1 MDKEKRMKIVFME
14 SQSLGDDMDLSIF
27 DKLGDVTVYDVDTPA
42 ENAERIKDADIA
54 IMNKIKMNE
63 DVLADAKNLKLI
75 CITATGTDPI
85 DVDYIKKR
93 GIAASNVV
101 GYSTEA
107 VVQHTFSLLFY
118 LWEKSR
124 FYDDYVKSGKY
135 EKQVGFGCFPEK
147 FHELNKKTWG
157 IIGLGRIGKRVADI
171 AKAFGCE
178 VIYYSTSGRNND
190 STYRQVS
197 LEELLSR
204 SDIVSI
210 HAPLNAATNKL
221 MDENAFKKMKKDA
234 VLLNLGRGGIIDD
247 EALAGAVEK
256 GEIGAVGLDV
266 LNGEPIKHD
275 NPLNRVLDRSNVYIT
290 PHIAWA
296 AVEARRRCVEEVYKN
311 IESFLDGE
319 VRNPVYDI

>member
-1 MDKEKRMKIVFME
+1 
-14 SQSLGDDMDLSIF
+14 
-27 DKLGDVTVYDVDTPA
+27 
-42 ENAERIKDADIA
+42 
-54 IMNKIKMNE
+54 MNKIKMDE
-63 DVLADAKNLKLI
+63 AILKDAKNLKLI

-124 FYDDYVKSGKY
+124 FYDDYVKRGEY
-135 EKQVGFGCFPEK
+135 ERQVGFGCFPEK
-147 FHELNKKTWG
+147 FHELAGKTWG
-157 IIGLGRIGKRVADI
+157 IIGLGRIGRRVADI

-178 VIYYSTSGRNND
+178 VIYYSTSGKNSNSD
-190 STYRQVS
+190 YRQVS
-197 LEELLSR
+197 FDELLLR

-210 HAPLNAATNKL
+210 HAPLNDATSKL
-221 MDENAFKKMKKDA
+221 MNESAFKKMKKDA

-247 EALAGAVEK
+247 EALAEAIEND
-256 GEIGAVGLDV
+256 EIGAVGLDV

-275 NPLNRVLDRSNVYIT
+275 NPLNRILDRSNVYIT

-296 AVEARRRCVEEVYKN
+296 AVEARKRCVEEVYKN
-311 IESFLDGE
+311 IESFLNGE
-319 VRNPVYDI
+319 VRNSVYDI

>member
-1 MDKEKRMKIVFME
+1 MFIGKRIRMRPKIVFME
-14 SQSLGDDMDLSIF
+14 AQSLGDDMELSMF
-27 DKLGDVTVYDVDTPA
+27 DNLGDVTIYDVDDA
-42 ENAERIKDADIA
+42 DKNAEHIKDADIA
-54 IMNKIKMNE
+54 VMNKIKMDE
-63 DVLADAKNLKLI
+63 SILKDAKNLKLI

-85 DVDYIKKR
+85 DVPYIKKR

-124 FYDDYVKSGKY
+124 FYDDYVKRGEY
-135 EKQVGFGCFPEK
+135 ERQVGFGCFPEK
-147 FHELNKKTWG
+147 FHELAGKTWG
-157 IIGLGRIGKRVADI
+157 IIGLGRIGRRVADI

-178 VIYYSTSGRNND
+178 VIYYSTD
-190 STYRQVS
+190 
-197 LEELLSR
+197 ELLLR

-210 HAPLNAATNKL
+210 HAPLNDVTSKL
-221 MDENAFKKMKKDA
+221 MNESAFKKMKKDA

-247 EALAGAVEK
+247 EALAEAIEND
-256 GEIGAVGLDV
+256 EIGAVGLDV

-275 NPLNRVLDRSNVYIT
+275 NPLNRILDRSNVYIT

-296 AVEARRRCVEEVYKN
+296 AVESRKRCVEEVYKN
-311 IESFLDGE
+311 IESFLNGE
-319 VRNPVYDI
+319 VRNSVYDI